1 VLPANFVV
9 LVRGGLMSDLS
20 ATVPSPTERN
30 WAVAAH
36 VSGFVAAFFFVVG
49 AVLAPLIIWLVKKD
63 ELPFVADQAREALNF
78 QITVL
83 LSGFVCWLLVLVLIG
98 IPLLFALFVF
108 DLVFCILAAIKASE
122 GVAYR
127 YPFTLRLIR

>member
-1 VLPANFVV
+1 MN
-9 LVRGGLMSDLS
+9 DLS
-20 ATVPSPTERN
+20 SASPSPIERN

-36 VSGFVAAFFFVVG
+36 ISGLIAACFFGIG
-49 AVLAPLIIWLVKKD
+49 AVLGPLIIWLVKKD

-78 QITVL
+78 QVTVL
-83 LSGFVCWLLVLVLIG
+83 LIGFVCWLLVFVLIG
-98 IPLLFALFVF
+98 IPLLFVLGIF
-108 DLVFCILAAIKASE
+108 DLVCCILAAIKASE